1 MPQKRIVLHIPH
13 ACPILPFGLSGWD
26 EGILH
31 EIVRWTDWYTDWLFV
46 PSSGPDSRI
55 IPVTY
60 PFSRFFCDVERLEND
75 ATDYLADVEFH
86 VNLAYASHNTIF
98 AAMLD
103 YVNSLIL
110 ELRMRF
116 FEREDYHGKTAE
128 AHRRIY
134 EAKRRKQLEHR
145 ILWGRELEESIQRY
159 LSAGKCLR
167 TAKILAG
174 RDFRKA
180 HPQDTDSDAVPG
192 HSGPALR
199 RYLRAYRQ
207 NNKP

>member
-1 MPQKRIVLHIPH
+1 MISLELIQNLRIPDPIRHELLGLLRLPQNE
-13 ACPILPFGLSGWD
+13 AMAGL
-26 EGILH
+26 
-31 EIVRWTDWYTDWLFV
+31 
-46 PSSGPDSRI
+46 
-55 IPVTY
+55 
-60 PFSRFFCDVERLEND
+60 ERL
-75 ATDYLADVEFH
+75 
-86 VNLAYASHNTIF
+86 
-98 AAMLD
+98 
-103 YVNSLIL
+103 L
-110 ELRMRF
+110 EELVS
-116 FEREDYHGKTAE
+116 
-128 AHRRIY
+128 HRRIY
-134 EAKRRKQLEHR
+134 EAKRRKQLAHR

-159 LSAGKCLR
+159 LNAGKCLR

>member
-1 MPQKRIVLHIPH
+1 MTSLELIQDLRIPDPIRHELLDLLRLPQNE
-13 ACPILPFGLSGWD
+13 AMAGL
-26 EGILH
+26 
-31 EIVRWTDWYTDWLFV
+31 
-46 PSSGPDSRI
+46 
-55 IPVTY
+55 
-60 PFSRFFCDVERLEND
+60 ERLLEE
-75 ATDYLADVEFH
+75 LA
-86 VNLAYASHNTIF
+86 S
-98 AAMLD
+98 
-103 YVNSLIL
+103 
-110 ELRMRF
+110 
-116 FEREDYHGKTAE
+116 
-128 AHRRIY
+128 HRRIY
-134 EAKRRKQLEHR
+134 EVKRRKQRERR

-159 LSAGKCLR
+159 LNAGKCLR